1 MPKPKF
7 MPKAMGPKTS
17 FIWEIGDVI
26 IERLAQGEGLRAIS
40 KRLGDAVTGDCVEV
54 GCE

>member
-17 FIWEIGDVI
+17 FNWEIGDVI
-26 IERLAQGEGLRAIS
+26 KVAII
-40 KRLGDAVTGDCVEV
+40 R
-54 GCE
+54 

>member
-17 FIWEIGDVI
+17 FNWEIGDVI
-26 IERLAQGEGLRAIS
+26 IERLAQGESLRAIT
-40 KRLGDAVTGDCVEV
+40 KRRHIRWPKRKA
-54 GCE
+54 